1 MSNLSGRDKAIRM
14 LRRAQSDLDM
24 AHSEACYALAYFDAV
39 HADKTADADSRLAAM
54 SLRAESLEYCGS
66 IRETMNKLPSAAIVQ
81 KLEVRSQPEELPPM
95 RTAASMLRKHREGV
109 VAASVRH
116 GHPIVALVGCLLLC
130 ALPMAVNAGEV
141 GDVAWTLY
149 AEARGE
155 GAKGLQA
162 VATVIAN
169 RSAER
174 GLSPAQVVR
183 QPYQF
188 ECWNGRRIAGTGH
201 GPTWAQCRNLAARI
215 CDGTFQAAEDW
226 NHFFNPRKASP
237 RWALAMND
245 RTRIGA
251 HVFGTIN

>member
-1 MSNLSGRDKAIRM
+1 M
-14 LRRAQSDLDM
+14 
-24 AHSEACYALAYFDAV
+24 
-39 HADKTADADSRLAAM
+39 
-54 SLRAESLEYCGS
+54 
-66 IRETMNKLPSAAIVQ
+66 
-81 KLEVRSQPEELPPM
+81 
-95 RTAASMLRKHREGV
+95 
-109 VAASVRH
+109 
-116 GHPIVALVGCLLLC
+116 
-130 ALPMAVNAGEV
+130 
-141 GDVAWTLY
+141 
-149 AEARGE
+149 
-155 GAKGLQA
+155 
-162 VATVIAN
+162 IAN

-215 CDGTFQAAEDW
+215 CDGTFQTSEDW

-245 RTRIGA
+245 STRVGA